1 MKKLFLPILTIVTI
15 LFTAWMAQRNQIW
28 DNDQMSPAETV
39 LKFMQRRAFFIM
51 TLRAAALLLW
61 GWGVFLLWKNNLS
74 CYVWWATIFYVVFNC
89 LEFIVLEE
97 YFFNYKVQHDLW
109 EGGFAVA
116 WMLAFTTGITV
127 LIFNAFAV
135 WLIRYWH
142 RKNKEPLG

>member
-1 MKKLFLPILTIVTI
+1 MKKMFLPILAVVTI

-28 DNDQMSPAETV
+28 GNDQMSPSETV

-51 TLRAAALLLW
+51 ALRAAALLLW
-61 GWGVFLLWKNNLS
+61 GWGVFLLWNTKLAR
-74 CYVWWATIFYVVFNC
+74 YVWWATVFYVVFNC

-109 EGGFAVA
+109 EGGFAISWMVA
-116 WMLAFTTGITV
+116 FMTGITI
-127 LIFNAFAV
+127 LIFNVFAV

-142 RKNKEPLG
+142 RKNVEPLE